1 MQFKIDENLPVDA
14 ARTLIAAGFGADTVI
29 DEELSGKSDDVIAE
43 FCRTEGRA
51 LITLDLGF
59 ADIRDFPPSEY
70 AGLIGLRLRRADRQH
85 ILTTLQ
91 QLIPLLKSNELAQK
105 LWVVDE
111 AGVRTARL
119 RRGGHRPLREFGAV
133 VAQVNANAPRPRI

>member
-70 AGLIGLRLRRADRQH
+70 AGLIVLRLRRADRQH

-111 AGVRTARL
+111 AGVRT
-119 RRGGHRPLREFGAV
+119 HD
-133 VAQVNANAPRPRI
+133 

>member
-59 ADIRDFPPSEY
+59 ADIRDS
-70 AGLIGLRLRRADRQH
+70 ALGIRGVDRAPAASCRSAAHPHNIAAVDS
-85 ILTTLQ
+85 TL
-91 QLIPLLKSNELAQK
+91 E
-105 LWVVDE
+105 VE
-111 AGVRTARL
+111 
-119 RRGGHRPLREFGAV
+119 
-133 VAQVNANAPRPRI
+133 